1 MSVGTQPLGPVMLDV
16 AALRL
21 DDADRAR
28 LQHPLT
34 GGIILFKRNFESTE
48 QLAKLTAEIR
58 ALRSPELLIAV
69 DHEGGRVQRFRT
81 GYTTLPPMAA
91 LGALWNTDRPAA
103 RRCAEA
109 SGFVIATE
117 LTASGVDFSFT
128 PVLDL
133 DYGRSGVIGDRA
145 FHADAGAVS
154 DLASAL
160 ITGLARGGVA
170 AVGKHFPGHGYAVE
184 DSHVAMP
191 VDSRALADIEAA
203 DLLPYRRLSAVL
215 AAVMPAHVIY
225 PQVDSAPAGFSTVWL
240 QMILRR
246 ELGFSGMIFSDDLS
260 MQGAT
265 VAGSIVERAQAALAA
280 GCDMVLVC
288 NQPLLVDEL
297 LAGLQWEP
305 HEGWAERVARMRARP
320 SYSSLDE
327 LHSDPVYRTA
337 LAELQPVL
345 AAAAVSSA
353 TGITRS

>member
-1 MSVGTQPLGPVMLDV
+1 MTVAMQPLGPVMLDV
-16 AALRL
+16 GTLRL
-21 DDADRAR
+21 EDTDRKR
-28 LQHPLT
+28 LLHPLT
-34 GGIILFKRNFESTE
+34 GGVILFKRNFESAE
-48 QLAKLTAEIR
+48 QLAELTAEIR

-69 DHEGGRVQRFRT
+69 DHEGGRVQRFRS

-91 LGALWNTDRPAA
+91 LGTLWNVDRPAA

-109 SGFVIATE
+109 AGFVIATE

-145 FHADAGAVS
+145 FHSEAGAVS

-170 AVGKHFPGHGYAVE
+170 AVGKHFPGHGYAAE

-203 DLLPYRRLSAVL
+203 DLLPYRRLSALL
-215 AAVMPAHVIY
+215 AGVMPAHVIY
-225 PQVDSAPAGFSTVWL
+225 PQIDSAPAGFSSVWL
-240 QMILRR
+240 QKILRR
-246 ELGFSGMIFSDDLS
+246 ELAFDGMIFSDDLS
-260 MQGAT
+260 MEGAT
-265 VAGSIVERAQAALAA
+265 VAGGIIERAQAALAA

-288 NQPLLVDEL
+288 NQPRLADEL
-297 LAGLQWEP
+297 LSGLRWEP
-305 HEGWAERVARMRARP
+305 HEGWVERLARMRARP

-327 LHSDPVYRTA
+327 LHIDPAYRTA

-345 AAAAVSSA
+345 TAAATSSA
-353 TGITRS
+353 TGTARS